1 MKQNIRKTVLL
12 SLFLIFTFSS
22 CPQTIL
28 ISSKYKIERTCLEKN
43 ADMIERFSYHLQ
55 DDYNNFIQQKLD
67 TQLEQ
72 LPVDNG
78 VFISRNSEKMYGKR
92 ILDIIDKELSNK
104 EKNRLY
110 KNHRLIFVTLSIDTK
125 GNIILV
131 ELSSYG
137 LMEKDISSKR
147 MFNILYQI
155 KKMTINDIRTFQ
167 NNGYINFTVVRR
179 LK

>member
-1 MKQNIRKTVLL
+1 M
-12 SLFLIFTFSS
+12 
-22 CPQTIL
+22 
-28 ISSKYKIERTCLEKN
+28 
-43 ADMIERFSYHLQ
+43 
-55 DDYNNFIQQKLD
+55 
-67 TQLEQ
+67 
-72 LPVDNG
+72 PVDNG